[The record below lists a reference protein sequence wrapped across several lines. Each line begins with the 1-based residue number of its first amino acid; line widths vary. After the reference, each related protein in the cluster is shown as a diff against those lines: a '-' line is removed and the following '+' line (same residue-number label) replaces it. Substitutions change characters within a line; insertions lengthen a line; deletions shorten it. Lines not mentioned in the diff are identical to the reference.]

1 MTLLDSLRYADAP
14 TQNQQLKESLD
25 LHARTCTQQNF
36 SAFKIHNIIKAGSLG
51 HGTAVFGNFDVDLV
65 IYSDSKQLN
74 KNVYSST
81 RYVLIIMCRREG

>member
-1 MTLLDSLRYADAP
+1 MTLLDSLRYAD
-14 TQNQQLKESLD
+14 TYISTIQGLIIIFF
-25 LHARTCTQQNF
+25 QQNF

-74 KNVYSST
+74 EMCTIKHYMYN
-81 RYVLIIMCRREG
+81 IIVCRCEG